1 MKDLDNKFK
10 KDETVLFIFQDG
22 FRFYGYFSRFN
33 HCNVK

>member
-22 FRFYGYFSRFN
+22 FRFLWVFLSL
-33 HCNVK
+33 